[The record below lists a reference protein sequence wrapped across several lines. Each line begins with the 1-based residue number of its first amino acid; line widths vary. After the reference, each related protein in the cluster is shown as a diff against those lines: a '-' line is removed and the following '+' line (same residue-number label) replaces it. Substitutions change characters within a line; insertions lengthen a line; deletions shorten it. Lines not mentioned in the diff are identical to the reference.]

1 MTAQQPETGRPI
13 YLSDDLIRWIEQVAA
28 RRQIG
33 FREAL
38 AETIGL
44 GLRVS
49 EEQARGSQIL
59 IRTRDGRLSE
69 LVTAR

>member
-1 MTAQQPETGRPI
+1 MMAQQPDTGRPI
-13 YLSDDLIRWIEQVAA
+13 HLSDDLNRWIEQVAV

-38 AETIGL
+38 AEIIGL

-59 IRTRDGRLSE
+59 IRSRDGRLSE
-69 LVTAR
+69 LVTAK